1 MSGSCWMTIWLG
13 CCGVGVGVDA
23 CIHLVEVGGIDDCDH
38 EVVAVHFYLPWVV
51 LFVCQC
57 LSQAVVNA
65 YSSACL
71 GSVTSSFS
79 GFGANLVNGF
89 TGLMCWQ
96 CLRFCHLRLKWLWV

>member
-1 MSGSCWMTIWLG
+1 MVE
-13 CCGVGVGVDA
+13 GVGVGA
-23 CIHLVEVGGIDDCDH
+23 CIHLVEVGRIGDCDH
-38 EVVAVHFYLPWVV
+38 EAVAAHFYLPWVV

-57 LSQAVVNA
+57 LSLGPEAGVNA
-65 YSSACL
+65 YFSACL

-89 TGLMCWQ
+89 AGFTHLSLMCWQ